1 MEQLNL
7 KLAIWVEELVLLV
20 IVSVCFRN
28 LIYLIYLCCHLSQIH
43 LLWNVPTLVTPR
55 QLVAG
60 IILVFARQDQPS
72 CGYRHKHIIIYFDTF
87 VYIRMMPC
95 HDLVAHG
102 SFI

>member
-20 IVSVCFRN
+20 IVGVCFRN
-28 LIYLIYLCCHLSQIH
+28 LIYLIYLYCHLSRVH
-43 LLWNVPTLVTPR
+43 LLWNVPTQVTPR

-60 IILVFARQDQPS
+60 IILVFAHRDQPS
-72 CGYRHKHIIIYFDTF
+72 CGYRHKYIIIYFDTYAY
-87 VYIRMMPC
+87 VRMMPC

-102 SFI
+102 YFI